1 MAIEKKFVQEG
12 LKKSRLQE
20 YFAKRL
26 NRVGYG
32 GMKITRTPM
41 GTQITIYAEKPGMVI
56 GKGGRTINEL
66 TRELSTKFQIDNPQI
81 DVQEVTKPE
90 LNAQVMATRLANAL
104 ERGWY
109 FRKAGHST
117 LHRIMDAGALGC
129 EIIISGKLTGPR
141 KRTEKLLAGYIKHA
155 GEAVERIV
163 DEGFATAIKK
173 SGIIGVKVRIVPPD
187 VELPDD
193 FKIVAAPEEVEA
205 EKAPENVK
213 EEPVKEKPEEEKA
226 KEKAEVS
233 KEDVVKAEKLPEE
246 TAEKVKPEAA
256 PEEVKPKEEK
266 VEAPKE
272 EVAKVEKPKK
282 KQKVKGATK
291 KAKKVAKVE
300 KKPEKTKKKPKTKT
314 KSSDK

>member
-155 GEAVERIV
+155 GEPVERIV

-193 FKIVAAPEEVEA
+193 FKIVEAPSEEVQVE
-205 EKAPENVK
+205 
-213 EEPVKEKPEEEKA
+213 EKPEEEKA
-226 KEKAEVS
+226 KEKAEIS
-233 KEDVVKAEKLPEE
+233 KEDVVTAEKQPEE

-256 PEEVKPKEEK
+256 PEEAKPKEEK

-272 EVAKVEKPKK
+272 EVAKVEEPKK
-282 KQKVKGATK
+282 KQKVKGTTK